1 MIISITEPVTVCLH
15 LGCQFTGSV
24 RVQSEVTH
32 LVFQCMESLNCHPGG
47 LPGYYNFAV
56 VSILSGVLLC
66 IALV

>member
-1 MIISITEPVTVCLH
+1 MIISVTEPVKVCLH

-32 LVFQCMESLNCHPGG
+32 LVFRCMEPLNCHPGG
-47 LPGYYNFAV
+47 LHDFVV